1 MTEAEIER
9 EEIIRNAE
17 AAYKCKEITADDLL
31 MIRKVTAQYVEMERM
46 TNELPQM

>member
-17 AAYKCKEITADDLL
+17 AAYKRSEITAEDLL

-46 TNELPQM
+46 TNERNG